1 MEKQDFI
8 NGTNEFQQN
17 RFQEGQ
23 NVQSPFLY
31 ENLDKNVNLDK
42 MKRDGLS
49 NKHVWAYS
57 VGHFNNDLCASMW
70 FVYLTWYLNKVVKLD
85 PTITGLCLLSG

>member
-1 MEKQDFI
+1 
-8 NGTNEFQQN
+8 
-17 RFQEGQ
+17 
-23 NVQSPFLY
+23 
-31 ENLDKNVNLDK
+31 